1 LENKIAVMTQGYS
14 LISEKLK
21 ANYLSSFDSFSR
33 TATEYGAAILLPLLL
48 TLPHLSGCLKEVY
61 QREHRALQRRMTV
74 ARESLS
80 AAEESEKMYQ
90 ARYASLRSELEA
102 VSSRVSA

>member
-1 LENKIAVMTQGYS
+1 
-14 LISEKLK
+14 
-21 ANYLSSFDSFSR
+21 
-33 TATEYGAAILLPLLL
+33 
-48 TLPHLSGCLKEVY
+48 
-61 QREHRALQRRMTV
+61 MTV
-74 ARESLS
+74 ARESLF